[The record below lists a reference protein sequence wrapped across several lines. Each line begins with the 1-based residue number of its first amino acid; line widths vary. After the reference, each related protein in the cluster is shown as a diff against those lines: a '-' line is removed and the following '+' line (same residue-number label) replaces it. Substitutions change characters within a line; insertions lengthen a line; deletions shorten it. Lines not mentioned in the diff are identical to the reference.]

1 MSVTDL
7 SQYDDMLEE
16 EADGE
21 LLLEQAKIYAHIGR
35 SEEAIALLQTHIDSK
50 PRASLHHWLYLLDIY
65 RETNQKEPFG
75 QYAALLHQR
84 FNVMTPVWNDEAPS
98 SDLAS
103 TIEAFPHIVQQL
115 TALWGD
121 EGNTLETQAY
131 IEYLLTDNRDS
142 VRAGFSMDIFQ
153 ELILLND
160 ILALR
165 DKFDDAI
172 NP

>member
-1 MSVTDL
+1 
-7 SQYDDMLEE
+7 
-16 EADGE
+16 
-21 LLLEQAKIYAHIGR
+21 
-35 SEEAIALLQTHIDSK
+35 
-50 PRASLHHWLYLLDIY
+50 
-65 RETNQKEPFG
+65 
-75 QYAALLHQR
+75 
-84 FNVMTPVWNDEAPS
+84 
-98 SDLAS
+98 LAS